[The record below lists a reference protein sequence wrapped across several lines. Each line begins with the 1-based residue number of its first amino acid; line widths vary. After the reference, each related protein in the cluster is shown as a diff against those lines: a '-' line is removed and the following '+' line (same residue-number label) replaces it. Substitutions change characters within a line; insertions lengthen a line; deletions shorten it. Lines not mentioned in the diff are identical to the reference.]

1 MNIIQK
7 ALAADLQRQHDTSG
21 ISGLV
26 VSQTEDP
33 SVLQVH
39 GPVDLEALTTA
50 VAKALGI
57 DKPVFSEDGK
67 GHNLQDGGPMHARF
81 LSGGGQ

>member
-7 ALAADLQRQHDTSG
+7 ALAAELQRQHDHSG

-26 VSQTEDP
+26 VSQTEEP
-33 SVLQVH
+33 SVLQVQ

-57 DKPVFSEDGK
+57 DKPVFAEDGI
-67 GHNLQDGGPMHARF
+67 GRNLQDGGPMHARF